1 MKEGGIISFQKMAL
15 AVLLQYDTAEGD
27 RHSCL
32 GISSLEDREKE
43 LTVLWSL
50 KLISCADF
58 WAPGVDANQH
68 QVQGFHNSLTP
79 AS

>member
-1 MKEGGIISFQKMAL
+1 MFFLSLGIVGYILRNGAVIKEGSNRERRSRREGGIISFQKTAV

-43 LTVLWSL
+43 
-50 KLISCADF
+50 
-58 WAPGVDANQH
+58 
-68 QVQGFHNSLTP
+68 
-79 AS
+79 